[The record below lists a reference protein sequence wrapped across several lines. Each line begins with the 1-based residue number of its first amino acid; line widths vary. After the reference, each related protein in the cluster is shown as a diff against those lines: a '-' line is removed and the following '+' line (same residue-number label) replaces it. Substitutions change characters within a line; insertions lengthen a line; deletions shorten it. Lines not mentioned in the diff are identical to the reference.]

1 LIDAG
6 VIGTWRARST
16 ADRLVALDG
25 ERIAVGATAVAV
37 AMLPLLAPRGP
48 GNLGPIDALMA
59 VGVFACLL
67 WAGSSRHRWRFAY
80 VVPMGLFIAAGAL
93 GALVGP
99 VPDLGIVSIGQDIF
113 LLLWCWAVVN
123 ISHSPAAL
131 RVLLTTWAYSSVV
144 WGVLLFVGVFTGNS
158 FLSGHSVREGS
169 RTALTF
175 GDPNIS
181 ANYYVISIMIIWASR
196 CPRHKGLRLSAYAL
210 LLAALISTGSNSG
223 MFSILFGVTI
233 AAVAGVYRRAGIV
246 PAITA
251 LAFVMVGAYLVT
263 SNVSIKAIQARANGS
278 SYAFIRDG
286 IGRGETSV
294 AQRSTLLHE
303 SIPLYVRGGPLGEG
317 PASTKPRLEA
327 EMAPFVKEAH
337 DDYLAT
343 LMERGVFGSV
353 GLLLLLLGLAVRT
366 SSLAGARLR
375 NGFAAVVVKPNAL
388 LVALAG
394 TIVTGT
400 VYELLHVRHVWT
412 LFAFIAALYT
422 WGRE

>member
-1 LIDAG
+1 M
-6 VIGTWRARST
+6 
-16 ADRLVALDG
+16 ALDG

-48 GNLGPIDALMA
+48 ANLGPIDALMA
-59 VGVFACLL
+59 IGVFACLF

-80 VVPMGLFIAAGAL
+80 AVPMALFIAAGLL

-99 VPDLGIVSIGQDIF
+99 VPDLGLVAIGQDIF
-113 LLLWCWAVVN
+113 LLLWCWAIVN
-123 ISHSPAAL
+123 ISHTPAVL
-131 RVLLTTWAYSSVV
+131 RVLLTTWAYSSIV

-196 CPRHKGLRLSAYAL
+196 CPRHRWLRLSAYAL

-223 MFSILFGVTI
+223 MFSILVGVTI
-233 AAVAGVYRRAGIV
+233 AALAGVYRRAGIV

-263 SNVSIKAIQARANGS
+263 SNVSIKDIQVRANGS

-303 SIPLYVRGGPLGEG
+303 SIPLYEQGGPLGAG
-317 PASTKPRLEA
+317 PASTKSRLEA

-343 LMERGVFGSV
+343 LMERGVFGAV
-353 GLLLLLLGLAVRT
+353 GLLLLLLGIAVRT
-366 SSLAGARLR
+366 SSFAGTRLR

-388 LVALAG
+388 LGALAA

>member
-1 LIDAG
+1 MIDAAA
-6 VIGTWRARST
+6 VGTWRALST

-25 ERIAVGATAVAV
+25 ERLAVATTAVAV

-48 GNLGPIDALMA
+48 VSLGPIDALIVIA
-59 VGVFACLL
+59 VFASLF
-67 WAGSSRHRWRFAY
+67 WAGSSGHRLRFAY
-80 VVPMGLFIAAGAL
+80 AVPMALFIVAGAL

-99 VPDLGIVSIGQDIF
+99 VPAESIVAIGQDIF
-113 LLLWCWAVVN
+113 LLFWCWAVVN

-131 RVLLTTWAYSSVV
+131 RVLLRSWAYSSIV

-158 FLSGHSVREGS
+158 FLSGHSASEGK

-181 ANYYVISIMIIWASR
+181 ANYYFISIMIIWALR
-196 CPRHKGLRLSAYAL
+196 CPRHRGLRLASYAL
-210 LLAALISTGSNSG
+210 LLMAMISTGSNSG
-223 MFSILFGVTI
+223 IVSLIVGVAIASIVGI
-233 AAVAGVYRRAGIV
+233 YSRAGMV
-246 PAITA
+246 PAVTA
-251 LAFVMVGAYLVT
+251 LALVVLGGYLAVA
-263 SNVSIKAIQARANGS
+263 NVSVTGIQDRAS
-278 SYAFIRDG
+278 ASRYAFIRDG
-286 IGRGETSV
+286 IGRGDVSV

-303 SIPLYVRGGPLGEG
+303 SISLYENGGPLGQG
-317 PASTKPRLEA
+317 PVSTKPRLKQ

-337 DDYLAT
+337 DDYLAA
-343 LMERGVFGSV
+343 LVERGALGFAA
-353 GLLLLLLGLAVRT
+353 LLFLGLGLVIRT
-366 SSLAGARLR
+366 TLLAGTRLR
-375 NGFAAVVVKPNAL
+375 NGFAAVVVKPYAL
-388 LVALAG
+388 VGALAG

>member
-1 LIDAG
+1 MIDAG
-6 VIGTWRARST
+6 AIGTWRARST

-48 GNLGPIDALMA
+48 ANLGPIDALMA
-59 VGVFACLL
+59 IGVFACLF

-80 VVPMGLFIAAGAL
+80 AVPMALFIAAGLL

-99 VPDLGIVSIGQDIF
+99 VPGAGILAIGQDIF

-123 ISHSPAAL
+123 ISHTPASL
-131 RVLLTTWAYSSVV
+131 RVLLTTWAYSSIV
-144 WGVLLFVGVFTGNS
+144 WGVLLFVGVFTRNS
-158 FLSGHSVREGS
+158 FLSGHSAREGS

-196 CPRHKGLRLSAYAL
+196 CPRHRGLRLSAYAL

-223 MFSILFGVTI
+223 MFSILVGVTI
-233 AAVAGVYRRAGIV
+233 AAVTGVYRRTGMV

-263 SNVSIKAIQARANGS
+263 SNVSIKGIQARANGS

-303 SIPLYVRGGPLGEG
+303 SIPLFVRGGPLGEG

-366 SSLAGARLR
+366 SSFAGTRLR

-388 LVALAG
+388 LGALAG

>member
-1 LIDAG
+1 LIDAAA
-6 VIGTWRARST
+6 VGTWRARST
-16 ADRLVALDG
+16 ADRLVVLDG
-25 ERIAVGATAVAV
+25 ERLAVATTAVAV

-48 GNLGPIDALMA
+48 VNLGPIDALMA
-59 VGVFACLL
+59 IGVFACLF

-80 VVPMGLFIAAGAL
+80 VVPMGLFIAAGTL

-99 VPDLGIVSIGQDIF
+99 VPDLGIAAIGQDIF

-131 RVLLTTWAYSSVV
+131 RVLLTTWAYSSIV

-158 FLSGHSVREGS
+158 FLSGHSAREGS

-196 CPRHKGLRLSAYAL
+196 CPRHRGVRLIAYAL

-223 MFSILFGVTI
+223 MVSILVGATI
-233 AAVAGVYRRAGIV
+233 AVVAGVYRRAGIV

-251 LAFVMVGAYLVT
+251 LAFVTVCLFLVV
-263 SNVSIKAIQARANGS
+263 SNVSIKDIQARAYAS
-278 SYAFIRDG
+278 RYAFIRDG
-286 IGRGETSV
+286 LGRGEVSV
-294 AQRSTLLHE
+294 AQRGMLLHE
-303 SIPLYVRGGPLGEG
+303 SIPLYQRGGPLGQG

-337 DDYLAT
+337 DDYLAA

-353 GLLLLLLGLAVRT
+353 GLLLLLLGLAVRA
-366 SSLAGARLR
+366 SSFAGTRLR

-388 LVALAG
+388 VGALAG

-412 LFAFIAALYT
+412 LFAFIAALFS

>member
-37 AMLPLLAPRGP
+37 AMLPLLSPRGP
-48 GNLGPIDALMA
+48 ANLGPIDALMA
-59 VGVFACLL
+59 IGVFACLF

-80 VVPMGLFIAAGAL
+80 AVPMALFIAAGLL

-99 VPDLGIVSIGQDIF
+99 VPDLGLVAIGQDIF
-113 LLLWCWAVVN
+113 LLLWCWAIVN
-123 ISHSPAAL
+123 ISHSPASL
-131 RVLLTTWAYSSVV
+131 RVLLTTWAYSSIV
-144 WGVLLFVGVFTGNS
+144 WGVLLFVGVFTRNS
-158 FLSGHSVREGS
+158 FLSGHSAREGS

-196 CPRHKGLRLSAYAL
+196 CPRHRGLRLSAYAL

-223 MFSILFGVTI
+223 MFSILVGVTI
-233 AAVAGVYRRAGIV
+233 AALAGVYRRAGIV

-263 SNVSIKAIQARANGS
+263 SNVSIKDIQDRANAS
-278 SYAFIRDG
+278 SIAFIRDG

-303 SIPLYVRGGPLGEG
+303 SIPLYEQGGPLGAG
-317 PASTKPRLEA
+317 PASTKSRLEA

-343 LMERGVFGSV
+343 LMERGVFGAV

-366 SSLAGARLR
+366 SSFAGARLR

-388 LVALAG
+388 LGALAG